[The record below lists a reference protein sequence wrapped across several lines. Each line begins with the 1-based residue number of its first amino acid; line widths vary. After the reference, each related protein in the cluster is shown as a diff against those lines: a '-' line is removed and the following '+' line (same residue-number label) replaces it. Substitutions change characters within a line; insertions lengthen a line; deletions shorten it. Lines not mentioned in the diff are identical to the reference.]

1 MVNRIS
7 AGRIEPGH
15 CGAAS
20 LFASQQYHVELNQT
34 RLSFLLANVH
44 SCLCED
50 DEEKKKGVLVGKRL

>member
-7 AGRIEPGH
+7 AGKTEPGH
-15 CGAAS
+15 CGAES

-50 DEEKKKGVLVGKRL
+50 DEEKKMF